1 MNKQELAA
9 MVAEILSGMEHE
21 PPVKGGDYRPTA
33 PQPEKAPTPYRDG
46 DFVPDVT
53 ALDLRKLYLVEH
65 AENEE
70 KFRKMKEKTPA
81 RLGSGRAGA
90 RYKTLTM
97 LRFRADHA
105 AAQDAVFSQV
115 SEDFAA
121 KNGMVEVRTKCRD
134 KDEYLTRP
142 DLGRCFDEENQQKI
156 RAAVPGTPRVQ
167 IVVGDGLSS
176 AAITANAMDCLAAI
190 RDGLKLRGI
199 DPGTPIFVRYCRVGA
214 GDAIGDVTG
223 CELVCM
229 LVGERPGRLRQVLPG
244 GGRGCDRGRDR
255 CQGGVHAGRRA
266 ARAGDGQEHVRL
278 YHLPAKDWRFRIRP
292 DGGVQHSRTGHP
304 GGGSRGAHCGADRND
319 SYKKGLRRGT
329 ASGGGSMIPVK
340 VLAVRYLANAAPALC
355 RQLGAPEG
363 YPSLG
368 LLTTDCDDATYIA
381 LDAATKAAQVQVAY
395 ARSFYAGAANATTP
409 FAGEVIGIL
418 AAQTPGAVRSGM
430 EAALAELERV
440 GFEDAAGV
448 PYLAHTVSSVGTFL
462 AKEAGV
468 RPGSALAYLIAPP
481 LEGMYAMDAALKAA
495 DVTLCKLYAP
505 PSETNFG
512 DAACGAF
519 ADAVAEIAASPV
531 ER

>member
-214 GDAIGDVTG
+214 GAAIGDGVRAG
-223 CELVCM
+223 VYA
-229 LVGERPGRLRQVLPG
+229 G
-244 GGRGCDRGRDR
+244 GGT
-255 CQGGVHAGRRA
+255 AGS
-266 ARAGDGQEHVRL
+266 GDGQEHVRL
-278 YHLPAKDWRFRIRP
+278 YHLPAQNRRFRIRP

-304 GGGSRGAHCGADRND
+304 GGGGRGAHRRADRD
-319 SYKKGLRRGT
+319 HTKEKSLRRGT
-329 ASGGGSMIPVK
+329 ASGGGGMIPVK

-381 LDAATKAAQVQVAY
+381 LDAATKAAQVQVAS

-468 RPGSALAYLIAPP
+468 RLGSALAYLIAPP

-512 DAACGAF
+512 GGLLAGTQSACDAACAAF